1 MVNIEINGKPVRAKG
16 GSMVIE
22 AADVAG
28 VFIPRFCYHKKL
40 SVAANCRMCLIEVEK
55 ARKPLPACA
64 TPVTEGM
71 KIFTRSA
78 RAVSAQ
84 TGVMEFLLINHPL
97 DCPICDQGGECELQD
112 VAMGYGSDI
121 TRYSEK
127 KRVVADKDLGP
138 LISTEMTR
146 CIHCTRCVRFGDE
159 IAGIKELGVTGRG
172 EHMEIST
179 YVEATIDSELSGNII
194 DLCPVGA
201 LTSKPFRFS
210 ARAWEMRQQR
220 TIAPHDNVG
229 SNICVHVHNQRVL
242 RVVPHDNEGVNET
255 WISDRDRFSYQ
266 GLYSDDRLS
275 KPMLKGVDGWQET
288 DWETAL
294 AAACDGLRKMAG
306 EHGAAQ
312 IGFLASPNAT
322 LEEFYL
328 MQKLARGL
336 DCQNID
342 HRLRQADVAYQA
354 AIHGFPGL
362 ATSIESI
369 DQLGAALLIGTNIR
383 KDQPILAH
391 RLRKAALEGAKLSL
405 INAMDYEF
413 RFAVAQKQIVSPAEM
428 LTHLAGVVKA
438 LTKTNKQSLPD
449 EVSSLVKAATCQPEH
464 QGMAQDLLDAENS
477 LVIIG
482 IQASMHPQYSR
493 LLALARTTAQLSDS
507 RLAILQDGANT
518 SGAWQ
523 AGMIPHRM
531 ADGRAVE
538 SPGLSAHAMLT
549 EPLKAYVLLGVEPE
563 FDSLHASNARN
574 ALDKASFVVSLS
586 SYVTDEMKQYAD
598 VLLPMA
604 AFTETAG
611 TLVNAEGR
619 WQSFEG
625 AVKPF
630 GEARPAWK
638 ILRVMGNL
646 CELDGFEYMS
656 CQDVSTELK
665 NKMADSV
672 SGEHGVFP
680 VSNALAT
687 HRGYQRI
694 GDLPIYAT
702 DSLVRRSQPLQQT
715 ADAAQLAK
723 IRISAHT
730 AQQAGLS
737 DASQAKV
744 RQAGGEVTLPLEID
758 GRVPDMCVYL
768 PTAITANLSLGS
780 PFDEVELIKA

>member
-1 MVNIEINGKPVRAKG
+1 MVNIEINGKVIRAKG

-40 SVAANCRMCLIEVEK
+40 SVAANCRMCLIEVDK

-112 VAMGYGSDI
+112 VAMGYGRDI
-121 TRYSEK
+121 TRYTEK

-159 IAGIKELGVTGRG
+159 IAGIKELGATGRG
-172 EHMEIST
+172 EHMEIGT

-220 TIAPHDNVG
+220 TIAPHDSVG

-242 RVVPHDNEGVNET
+242 RVVPHDNEAVNET
-255 WISDRDRFSYQ
+255 WISDRDRYSYE

-275 KPMLKGVDGWQET
+275 KPMVKDADGWRET

-294 AAACDGLRKMAG
+294 AAACDGLRKMVG
-306 EHGAAQ
+306 EHGPEQ
-312 IGFLASPNAT
+312 LGFLASPNAT

-336 DCQNID
+336 DCQNVD
-342 HRLRQADVAYQA
+342 HRLRQADVTYQT
-354 AIHGFPGL
+354 AIQGFPGL

-369 DQLGAALLIGTNIR
+369 DQLGAALLIGSNIR

-391 RLRKAALEGAKLSL
+391 RLRKATLEGAKLSL
-405 INAMDYEF
+405 INAIDYDF
-413 RFAVAQKQIVSPAEM
+413 RFDVAQKQIVPPTEM
-428 LTHLAGVVKA
+428 QANLAGVVKA
-438 LTKTNKQSLPD
+438 LAENNKQALPD
-449 EVSSLVKAATCQPEH
+449 EVASLIKSATCQAE
-464 QGMAQDLLDAENS
+464 QQAMAKDLLDAEDS

-482 IQASMHPQYSR
+482 IQASMHPQYSS
-493 LLALARTTAQLSDS
+493 LLALAHAAAQLSQS

-518 SGAWQ
+518 AGAWL
-523 AGMIPHRM
+523 AGMTPHRT
-531 ADGRAVE
+531 AGGSAVE
-538 SPGLSAHAMLT
+538 SPGLSAHAMLA

-574 ALDKASFVVSLS
+574 TLDKASFVVSLS

-598 VLLPMA
+598 VLLPIA

-611 TLVNAEGR
+611 SLVNCEGR

-638 ILRVMGNL
+638 VLRVMGNL

-656 CQDVSTELK
+656 CQDVYTELK
-665 NKMADSV
+665 NQIGEAA
-672 SGEHGVFP
+672 SGEHGTFP

-687 HRGYQRI
+687 HQGYQRI

-715 ADAAQLAK
+715 ADVTQLAK

-730 AQQAGLS
+730 AKQAGLS

-744 RQAGGEVTLPLEID
+744 RQADGEVTLPLEID

-780 PFDEVELIKA
+780 PFDEVELLKA